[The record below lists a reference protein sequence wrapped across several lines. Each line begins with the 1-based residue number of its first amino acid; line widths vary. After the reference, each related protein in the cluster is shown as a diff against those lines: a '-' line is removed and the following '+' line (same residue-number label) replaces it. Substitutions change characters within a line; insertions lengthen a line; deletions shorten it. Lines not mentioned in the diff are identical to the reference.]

1 MAPSRPPH
9 KAQLGQGP
17 LYYSQV
23 ARLPLGR
30 GVRPLGGGWVG
41 SGLDVLTHLHTS
53 IEQVRTNERFSSL
66 IMASVLRQ

>member
-30 GVRPLGGGWVG
+30 GVRPLGGGWGG
-41 SGLDVLTHLHTS
+41 SGLDVLTHLHTNKY
-53 IEQVRTNERFSSL
+53 ERTNERFSSL